1 MIDMKTGRFTWGDG
15 LELYPGMTRED
26 FFKSKIYAEELK
38 NEKDKENLTKWQYSL
53 KKQNIDG
60 MEMSVLIRFS
70 SHDYVEE
77 IIITKPEFYN
87 WPNWP
92 EDIPFKEYAYGIK
105 AYNDEFVRRQTE
117 STGGVHAL
125 PGCFPSESWGYIRS
139 NISLIHTPSIEVV
152 IRYDEIPF
160 LEKKGY
166 DFSKY
171 SLLEILEMD
180 NVPKEK

>member
-1 MIDMKTGRFTWGDG
+1 MLDMKTGRFTWGDG

-26 FFKSKIYAEELK
+26 FFKSKIFKEELK
-38 NEKDKENLTKWQYSL
+38 WSEDATDYERRDYSL
-53 KKQNIDG
+53 RTQNIDG
-60 MEMSVLIRFS
+60 MDMAVLIVFS
-70 SHDYVEE
+70 LKNYVQE

-117 STGGVHAL
+117 STGGVQAL
-125 PGCFPSESWGYIRS
+125 PGCFPSEPWGYIRS

-152 IRYDEIPF
+152 IHYRKARPERNDGIDYGKLSFREIVNMPI
-160 LEKKGY
+160 KKN
-166 DFSKY
+166 
-171 SLLEILEMD
+171 EE
-180 NVPKEK
+180 